1 MSKKVI
7 TIVAI
12 FLSTVLIAASAAAIA
27 AYVSRANVGFL
38 NCRVEN
44 LGTASSDYPGGNT
57 TTATLT
63 VKTKDGTD
71 LGSTADIT
79 PADTVVSLPILSE
92 VTPTVSLDY
101 PKQPGHWKSAEG
113 RVPVDAPAFVISSK
127 DGESTD
133 VTFKI
138 VAHGSDPARAALRF
152 GINIKY
158 YSEDLDQTLILNG
171 QMQLDYRSDS
181 TSTIL
186 LGDGN
191 ILEGEEVEV
200 YISVWIDKD
209 ALDEVGVYTN
219 DDLQLEAVVTAGEI
233 S

>member
-7 TIVAI
+7 TIIAI
-12 FLSTVLIAASAAAIA
+12 ILSVTLIATSVAAIA

-44 LGTASSDYPGGNT
+44 LGTASSDYPGGNI

-79 PADTVVSLPILSE
+79 PDTVSLPILSE

-101 PKQPGHWKSAEG
+101 PKQPGRWRSAEG
-113 RVPVDAPAFVISSK
+113 RAPVDAPAFAISSK

-158 YSEDLDQTLILNG
+158 YSEDLDQTLIRNG

-181 TSTIL
+181 TSTIP